1 MNASEIGGGLKNEC
15 KNKRV
20 MVEKAKKSK
29 ISKKQTVTDIN
40 FKFKS
45 IRTSCSEVVD
55 FTGNKRY
62 RTVFRLNEIET
73 LFVDTEVINKQFD
86 EKPWDAE
93 IVAALIYMQGDQ
105 PMLVVQKG
113 GKVTIPETE
122 SVFQF
127 STTFSAEDFTDFKFQ
142 EGVYRV
148 QVMIDGQAG
157 VSDEIHLLEPH
168 DLFRDYFQLLDIGFD
183 KCVEEALDVQRPHSY
198 QAFSAKGLE
207 DIRFYLVA
215 ENFLSSE
222 WTYEFLINVFDT
234 NGILKASRVAKGNY
248 YIPNREGKHLLC
260 FALDLGAGL
269 NNFWEVGK
277 YRVDVLCFDQPVIH
291 LEFSIGEQDLPYNF
305 TDEIAEV
312 NGQVHEVAGVPSTP
326 QDKEE
331 ALSRLYQLVGLRKV
345 KEEITRMYELA
356 EFVKMRQEN
365 GFNDKL
371 PVLNMILMGNPGTG
385 KHLVTEITGEMFYR
399 LGVLANGK
407 VHRYKREDFTRPGM
421 DAEEQLIREAITK
434 SMGGILLI
442 EDADELYPTND
453 PNDPAMRIFTVLL
466 GILEQEQPSLLVV
479 MAGDVMTLQ
488 AIVEGVPGM
497 KKCFPYQFVF
507 DDYSAEELMEIT
519 HQMLEKRQ
527 FKFTPEAE
535 DKFSDMLKDCCS
547 VRESGFSNGRFIE
560 ERLDDA
566 STRMAKRLMSNHKGT
581 RTKEDMMLIQVEDI
595 ETPEQPDPSKSVD
608 ALNEM
613 IGSKELKNSL
623 ISYINYIY
631 FIRERQKHGYADVIP
646 PLHMLFT
653 GNRGTG
659 KTTVARMLGEIFE
672 SAGIL
677 ESSMVTVRSRGELIG
692 DGSIPPQQIAM
703 YVFEQARG
711 GILFLEDAHTLFQ
724 DNVGA
729 AALSVIFGQLSPTDN
744 GDTIVILSGD
754 PEAMDKALAGNPK
767 VKTLFPYHFHFSDY
781 TPEELLEIA
790 VQKVAEKN
798 YTLHPKAKEAFKALV
813 SQVCNEHDK
822 FFGNALFVE
831 KMVDKAIHNLS
842 ARTMKIRKE
851 RELTR
856 KEITTLMAV
865 DIPTATS
872 ELPNSYRDTFDEKE
886 IASALKDLDHMV
898 GQTKLKK
905 QIHDF
910 VDLARHYNQQGIKL
924 NTRVSLQWCFTGNS
938 GMGKGT
944 VARIIARIY
953 KAMGIIDK
961 SEVTSFKVERLLG
974 LTEEDVIQSIGTALL
989 QSKGGL
995 FFFDEDSSSLNEVAG
1010 FRDRVRAILVNQLAT
1025 QPGAYNVI
1033 YAKQDPPRQ
1042 IINDEVEKVS
1052 DIINILVFEDYTADQ
1067 LMEILKR
1074 DLATDNTRMTRTA
1087 QQHMEQFISYIVAN
1101 KKRSHAS
1108 ARLIKLVAEMMMRN
1122 RVQRLAKSKKANDM
1136 ETKHSVTKQDVEMF
1150 TPAMLDS
1157 MISERNTI
1165 GYK

>member
-1 MNASEIGGGLKNEC
+1 MAG
-15 KNKRV
+15 
-20 MVEKAKKSK
+20 KAKSTKVSRD
-29 ISKKQTVTDIN
+29 QAATDIN

-45 IRTSCSEVVD
+45 IRTSCSGSID
-55 FTGNKRY
+55 FAGNKRY
-62 RTVFRLNEIET
+62 RTVFRLNEVER
-73 LFVDTEVINKQFD
+73 LYVDTEIINKQFD
-86 EKPWDAE
+86 EKAWDAE
-93 IVAALIYMQGDQ
+93 IVAALVYMNGEQ
-105 PMLVVQKG
+105 PVLVAQKG
-113 GKVTIPETE
+113 GKVTIPEVE
-122 SVFQF
+122 PVFRF
-127 STTFSAEDFTDFKFQ
+127 STDFSAEDFTGFTLK

-148 QVMIDGQAG
+148 QMVINGQAG
-157 VSDEIHLLEPH
+157 LSDEIHLLESH
-168 DLFRDYFQLLDIGFD
+168 DLYRDYFQLLDIGLD
-183 KCVEEALDVQRPHSY
+183 KCVEEAPDVQRPHSFR
-198 QAFSAKGLE
+198 AFAGEGLT
-207 DIRFYLVA
+207 DVRFYLVA

-222 WTYEFLINVFDT
+222 WTYEFMINIFDSS
-234 NGILKASRVAKGNY
+234 GMMKANRVAKGNY
-248 YIPNREGKHLLC
+248 YIPNREGKRLLC

-269 NNFWEVGK
+269 ENFWEEGE
-277 YRVDVLCFDQPVIH
+277 YRVEVSCFDQPVIQ
-291 LEFSIGEQDLPYNF
+291 LEFAIGEQDVPYNF
-305 TDEIAEV
+305 ADEIAAV
-312 NGQVHEVAGVPSTP
+312 NGQVHEAAGMSSTP

-345 KEEITRMYELA
+345 KEEITRVYELA

-365 GFNDKL
+365 GFSDKL
-371 PVLNMILMGNPGTG
+371 PLMNMIFMGNPGTG
-385 KHLVTEITGEMFYR
+385 KHTVAGIVGEILYHS
-399 LGVLANGK
+399 GVLANGK
-407 VHRYKREDFTRPGM
+407 IHQYKREDFSRPGM
-421 DAEEQLIREAITK
+421 AVEEQLIREAIAK
-434 SMGGILLI
+434 STGGILYI

-466 GILEQEQPSLLVV
+466 GILEQEQPPLVVV
-479 MAGDVMTLQ
+479 MAGDGMPLQ
-488 AIVEGVPGM
+488 AISDGIPGM
-497 KKCFPYQFVF
+497 KKCFPYQFIF

-519 HQMLEKRQ
+519 RQMLEKRQ

-535 DKFSDMLKDCCS
+535 NKFLNMLKDCFA
-547 VRESGFSNGRFIE
+547 VKDSGFDNGRFIE
-560 ERLDDA
+560 ERLNDA
-566 STRMAKRLMSNHKGT
+566 ANRMAKRLMSNHKGT
-581 RTKEDMMLIQVEDI
+581 RSKEDMMLLKVEDI
-595 ETPEQPDPSKSVD
+595 ETLEQPDPNKSVD
-608 ALNEM
+608 AFNEM

-677 ESSMVTVRSRGELIG
+677 QTSMVTVRSRGELIG

-724 DNVGA
+724 DSAGA
-729 AALSVIFGQLSPTDN
+729 SALSVIFGQLSPADN

-754 PEAMDKALAGNPK
+754 PDEMDKALTGNPR
-767 VKTLFPYHFHFSDY
+767 VKTLFPYHFHFADY

-790 VQKVAEKN
+790 VQKITEKN
-798 YTLHPKAKEAFKALV
+798 YTLHPKAKEAFHALV
-813 SQVCNEHDK
+813 TQVCKEHDK
-822 FFGNALFVE
+822 YFGNALFVD

-856 KEITTLMAV
+856 KEITTLMAA

-872 ELPNSYRDTFDEKE
+872 ELPNSYKDTFDEKS
-886 IASALKDLDHMV
+886 ITAALKDLDHMI
-898 GQTKLKK
+898 GQEKLKK

-924 NTRVSLQWCFTGNS
+924 NTRLSLQWCFTGNS

-961 SEVTSFKVERLLG
+961 SEVTSFKVERLIG
-974 LTEEDVIQSIGTALL
+974 LTEEDAVQSIGVALL

-995 FFFDEDSSSLNEVAG
+995 FFFDEDSSSLNEITG

-1052 DIINILVFEDYTADQ
+1052 DMINILVFEDYTEDE

-1087 QQHMEQFISYIVAN
+1087 QQHMAQFISYIVNN

-1108 ARLIKLVAEMMMRN
+1108 ARLIKLVAEMMIRN
-1122 RVQRLAKSKKANDM
+1122 RIQRLAKNGKINGTEHTYSI
-1136 ETKHSVTKQDVEMF
+1136 VKQDVEMF
-1150 TPAMLDS
+1150 TPQMLDS
-1157 MISERNTI
+1157 MISERQTI
-1165 GYK
+1165 GYKQ

>member
-1 MNASEIGGGLKNEC
+1 MA
-15 KNKRV
+15 
-20 MVEKAKKSK
+20 EKARSSRA
-29 ISKKQTVTDIN
+29 SKKQAATDIN

-45 IRTSCSEVVD
+45 VRASCSDVID

-62 RTVFRLNEIET
+62 RTVFRLNEVDT
-73 LFVDTEVINKQFD
+73 LYVDTEVINKQFD
-86 EKPWDAE
+86 EQPWEAE
-93 IVAALIYMQGDQ
+93 VIAALVYMNGEQ
-105 PMLVVQKG
+105 PVLVAQKG

-122 SVFQF
+122 AVFQF
-127 STTFSAEDFTDFKFQ
+127 STGFSAEDFSGFELQ

-148 QVMIDGQAG
+148 RVVINGQAG
-157 VSDEIHLLEPH
+157 LSDEIHLLEPH
-168 DLFRDYFQLLDIGFD
+168 DLFRDYFRLLDIGFD
-183 KCVEEALDVQRPHSY
+183 KCVEEAPDAQRPHSY
-198 QAFSAKGLE
+198 RAFSSEGLT
-207 DIRFYLVA
+207 DVRFYLVA
-215 ENFLSSE
+215 ENFLPSE
-222 WTYEFLINVFDT
+222 WTYEFMINVFDG
-234 NGILKASRVAKGNY
+234 NGMLKANRVAKGNY
-248 YIPNREGKHLLC
+248 YIPNREGKRLLC

-269 NNFWEVGK
+269 DNFWEKGE
-277 YRVDVLCFDQPVIH
+277 YRVEVVCFDQPVIQ
-291 LEFSIGEQDLPYNF
+291 LEFAIGDQDLPYNF
-305 TDEIAEV
+305 TDEIAAV
-312 NGQVHEVAGVPSTP
+312 NGLVHEEAGAPSTP
-326 QDKEE
+326 RDKEE

-385 KHLVTEITGEMFYR
+385 KHTVAGIVGKVLYH

-407 VHRYKREDFTRPGM
+407 VHPYKREDFTRPGYTV
-421 DAEEQLIREAITK
+421 EEQLIREAITK
-434 SMGGILLI
+434 SSGGILLI
-442 EDADELYPTND
+442 EDADELYPTSD
-453 PNDPAMRIFTVLL
+453 PNDPAMRIFTILL
-466 GILEQEQPSLLVV
+466 GILEQEQPELVV
-479 MAGDVMTLQ
+479 AMAGDGVALQ
-488 AIVEGVPGM
+488 AIADGIPGM

-507 DDYSAEELMEIT
+507 DDYSADELMEIT
-519 HQMLEKRQ
+519 RQMLERRQ

-535 DKFSDMLKDCCS
+535 DKFFDMLKDCCS
-547 VRESGFSNGRFIE
+547 VKESGFDNGKFIE
-560 ERLDDA
+560 ERLDHA
-566 STRMAKRLMSNHKGT
+566 AARLAKRLMADRKGT
-581 RTKEDMMLIQVEDI
+581 HSKEDMMLIQVEDI
-595 ETPEQPDPSKSVD
+595 ETLEQPDPTKSVD
-608 ALNEM
+608 ALNGM

-631 FIRERQKHGYADVIP
+631 FIRERRKHGYADAIP

-672 SAGIL
+672 SAGVL
-677 ESSMVTVRSRGELIG
+677 ETSTVTVRSKGELIG

-711 GILFLEDAHTLFQ
+711 GILFLEDAHALFQ
-724 DNVGA
+724 DSVGA
-729 AALSVIFGQLSPTDN
+729 AALGAIFGQLSPADN
-744 GDTIVILSGD
+744 GDTIVIMSGD
-754 PEAMDKALAGNPK
+754 TEEMDKALAGNPR
-767 VKTLFPYHFHFSDY
+767 VKSLFPYHFHFADY

-790 VQKVAEKN
+790 VQKITGKN

-813 SQVCNEHDK
+813 AQVCQERDK
-822 FFGNALFVE
+822 YFGNALFVE

-842 ARTMKIRKE
+842 ARTMRIRKE

-856 KEITTLMAV
+856 KEITTLMAA

-872 ELPNSYRDTFDEKE
+872 ELPNSYKDIFDEKA
-886 IASALKDLDHMV
+886 IASALKDLDRMV
-898 GQTKLKK
+898 GQEKLKK

-924 NTRVSLQWCFTGNS
+924 NTRLSLQWCFTGNS

-944 VARIIARIY
+944 VARIIARVY

-961 SEVTSFKVERLLG
+961 SEVVSFKVERLIG
-974 LTEEDVIQSIGTALL
+974 LTEEDAVQSIGMALL

-995 FFFDEDSSSLNEVAG
+995 FFFDEDSSSLNEIPG

-1025 QPGAYNVI
+1025 QPGVYNVI

-1042 IINDEVEKVS
+1042 IINDEIEKVS
-1052 DIINILVFEDYTADQ
+1052 DMINILVFEDYTEEE

-1087 QQHMEQFISYIVAN
+1087 QQHMAQFISYIVTN

-1108 ARLIKLVAEMMMRN
+1108 ARLIKLVAEMMIRN
-1122 RVQRLAKSKKANDM
+1122 RVQRLAKNGQVNDK
-1136 ETKHSVTKQDVEMF
+1136 EHAYSVTKQDVEMF
-1150 TPAMLDS
+1150 TPQMLDS
-1157 MISERNTI
+1157 MISERQTI
-1165 GYK
+1165 GYKQ